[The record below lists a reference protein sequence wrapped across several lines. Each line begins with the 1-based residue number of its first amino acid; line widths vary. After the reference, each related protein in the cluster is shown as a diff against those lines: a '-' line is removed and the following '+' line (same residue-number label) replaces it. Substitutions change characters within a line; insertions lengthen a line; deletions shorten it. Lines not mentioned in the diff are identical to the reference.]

1 MNVEAITL
9 IGGRK
14 NDQIIR
20 QIGHVTR
27 VTDGAE
33 PVFVNEKAKRGV
45 NCGPHVSYRLT
56 VSLSGRLPEL
66 DELREHIVA
75 LCARGAMSLTC
86 HGRSK
91 HC

>member
-1 MNVEAITL
+1 VNVEAITL

-20 QIGHVTR
+20 QIGHLTR

-56 VSLSGRLPEL
+56 VSLSGRLHQFNSRHE
-66 DELREHIVA
+66 RKIAQHAHVA
-75 LCARGAMSLTC
+75 PLT
-86 HGRSK
+86 
-91 HC
+91 

>member
-1 MNVEAITL
+1 VNVEAITL

-20 QIGHVTR
+20 QIGHLTR

-56 VSLSGRLPEL
+56 VSLSGRLP
-66 DELREHIVA
+66 
-75 LCARGAMSLTC
+75 
-86 HGRSK
+86 
-91 HC
+91 